1 MSALLAGLAI
11 PAAIAGVLGYGLCR
25 RINLLEAFCAG
36 AKQGLRTAAGMAPP
50 LILFLTVLGMLEASG
65 GLDALCWAVRP
76 AAEALGV
83 PPEVT
88 PLALLRPLSGS
99 GSLAVFQG
107 ILQSCGPDSFP
118 GRVASVIQSASETTF
133 YTTALYFGSVKV
145 SRTRYALP
153 CSLLGD
159 LAVILS
165 AGWMVRLFLG

>member
-1 MSALLAGLAI
+1 MIRFLAGLAI
-11 PAAIAGVLGYGLCR
+11 PLTIAAILLAGLIRKV
-25 RINLLEAFCAG
+25 NLTAAFAAG
-36 AKQGLRTAAGMAPP
+36 AKTGLQTALHMIPP
-50 LILFLTVLGMLEASG
+50 LVLFLTVLGMFQASG
-65 GLDALCWAVRP
+65 ALDALCWALKP
-76 AAEALGV
+76 LAQALGI

-107 ILQSCGPDSFP
+107 ILSQYGPDSLI
-118 GRVASVIQSASETTF
+118 GRTASIIQSASETTF
-133 YTTALYFGSVKV
+133 YTTALYFGSAKI

-165 AGWMVRLFLG
+165 AGWLAKLLFS